1 MLENLLTPVECTEKV
16 IVLKVKDN
24 LTNLEI
30 ARHPILQSNYDYISI
45 IRGKYVIICVTMKN
59 GEVINFT
66 SGPFYAYF
74 VNELENF
81 CDSYNLF
88 MRNHSDTIISGTCY
102 YSTDKGH
109 YRCDLR
115 HADGSK
121 SYMLDINDSF
131 STLQAFSN
139 SIAKK
144 YNLKATYTYMKEYKG
159 REFNGDAYELN

>member
-30 ARHPILQSNYDYISI
+30 ARHPILHSNYDYITI

-88 MRNHSDTIISGTCY
+88 MRNHSDTIISGTCFLHQNGPY
-102 YSTDKGH
+102 F
-109 YRCDLR
+109 RCSLTLE
-115 HADGSK
+115 DGSTTDIYEK
-121 SYMLDINDSF
+121 KDDFLDLESF
-131 STLQAFSN
+131 AN
-139 SIAKK
+139 YIAKK
-144 YNLKATYTYMKEYKG
+144 YNLKAIYEYNNKYYYPNTYRMEV
-159 REFNGDAYELN
+159 L

>member
-45 IRGKYVIICVTMKN
+45 IRGGNVVVCVTTKN

-74 VNELENF
+74 VNELEGV

-88 MRNHSDTIISGTCY
+88 MRKHSDTIISGICFY
-102 YSTDKGH
+102 HQNGPLF
-109 YRCDLR
+109 RCSLTLE
-115 HADGSK
+115 DGSTT
-121 SYMLDINDSF
+121 DIYDKENIFPDLESF
-131 STLQAFSN
+131 AN
-139 SIAKK
+139 HIAKK
-144 YNLKATYTYMKEYKG
+144 YGLKAIYEYNNEYYYPNTYRMEV
-159 REFNGDAYELN
+159 L

>member
-1 MLENLLTPVECTEKV
+1 MLENLLTPIECTENI

-45 IRGKYVIICVTMKN
+45 IRGGNVVVCVTMKN

-88 MRNHSDTIISGTCY
+88 MRNHSDTIISGICY
-102 YSTDKGH
+102 YSKDDQCFC
-109 YRCDLR
+109 CDLR
-115 HADGSK
+115 HDDGSN
-121 SYMLDINDSF
+121 SRILYPNNNF
-131 STLQAFSN
+131 STLLEFSN
-139 SIAKK
+139 TIARK
-144 YNLKATYTYMKEYKG
+144 YNLKATYSYIKEY
-159 REFNGDAYELN
+159 NGGTYELN